1 MPRLLLLATDL
12 LVVVGGAAQTPP
24 RGTRR
29 PPARCRPRSSDPESP
44 RRACPRPPVASTR
57 TSPRALIVPAPPA
70 EKSVEQLL
78 KDLEAVQAQKAD
90 ILRRRT

>member
-1 MPRLLLLATDL
+1 
-12 LVVVGGAAQTPP
+12 
-24 RGTRR
+24 
-29 PPARCRPRSSDPESP
+29 
-44 RRACPRPPVASTR
+44 VASTR